1 MLNLSDK
8 ELDRLS
14 KEAAQEYEPGDV
26 LGPRSWERLEV
37 RLDNTPGGVNPN
49 PLRHIRRFPFYYAPA
64 LLVLIG
70 VSYYFVKQGT
80 KGSGSPPTFGMAKT
94 TAPVEKNVSSTTNP
108 AYPDKSTLDRSS
120 SVNPS
125 ASASA
130 DAGARDSRAVAPA
143 SATNAA
149 ANANP
154 AANAAGKRAAANGS
168 ASAGNNN
175 GSAGNNAASVNTNG
189 SAGNNAASAN
199 TNGSAGTTNGSAGI
213 APSHIDN
220 SLTRQNAATGPNGSR
235 GHRNRAPGANA
246 GNNTT
251 NVGITTSNASTT
263 NASTTA
269 AGTTAAGTTAAGTT
283 ARPARELN
291 RSAVGGLAATKN
303 KVLIPDSNLRKFTLK
318 SLPQGMHP
326 RAMYVNRKLQI
337 GFVLAPDFTSVNSLA
352 GNRPGSTVGLTLD
365 YQFAS
370 HWYIGSGLLLD
381 RKNYAARA
389 QDFHAPPD
397 FYQNNI
403 FARHLDYVKGT
414 FEMLEIPLDLRYD
427 FSVTGSTLFFASAG
441 VSSYLMTSENG
452 GMYGSPWGYQS
463 YQPSPVTG
471 EHSYLF
477 AAATLSLGVE
487 TGLSNSLS
495 LLIAPYMKIPTRGIG
510 FGQVQMSSVGINFAL
525 KFAPVI
531 SRKRK

>member
-26 LGPRSWERLEV
+26 LGPKSWERLEV

-49 PLRHIRRFPFYYAPA
+49 PLRHFRRFPFYYAPA

-70 VSYYFVKQGT
+70 VSYYFIKQGT

-94 TAPVEKNVSSTTNP
+94 PAPIEKNPSSTTNP
-108 AYPDKSTLDRSS
+108 VYPDKSTPEPPS

-125 ASASA
+125 ASAST
-130 DAGARDSRAVAPA
+130 DVAT
-143 SATNAA
+143 STDAA
-149 ANANP
+149 AAKPGSTSTDATPANP
-154 AANAAGKRAAANGS
+154 RTVARPG
-168 ASAGNNN
+168 
-175 GSAGNNAASVNTNG
+175 
-189 SAGNNAASAN
+189 
-199 TNGSAGTTNGSAGI
+199 
-213 APSHIDN
+213 
-220 SLTRQNAATGPNGSR
+220 
-235 GHRNRAPGANA
+235 GANA
-246 GNNTT
+246 PAAGAANPRA
-251 NVGITTSNASTT
+251 ITPA
-263 NASTTA
+263 TTA
-269 AGTTAAGTTAAGTT
+269 GNPAGFAPESKAGAGSSSNRMPGSHSHNRITDRNGSQDRNRIAGRSGTAGRYSATDQIGANDRNGAAGANNGIHSGTRAETGTANGTAAGVKAGTTAS
-283 ARPARELN
+283 PSRELN
-291 RSAVGGLAATKN
+291 RSTIGGLASTKN
-303 KVLIPDSNLRKFTLK
+303 RVLIPDSNLRKFTLK
-318 SLPQGMHP
+318 SLPQGMRP
-326 RAMYVNRKLQI
+326 RAMYVNRNLQI
-337 GFVLAPDFTSVNSLA
+337 GFMLAPDFTSVNSLA

-365 YQFAS
+365 YQFAP
-370 HWYIGSGLLLD
+370 HLYISSGLLLD

-389 QDFHAPPD
+389 QDYHAPTD

-414 FEMLEIPLDLRYD
+414 FEMLEIPLNLRYD

-441 VSSYLMTSENG
+441 VSSYLLTSENS
-452 GMYGSPWGYQS
+452 GMYGTPWGYQT
-463 YQPSPVTG
+463 YMPSPPTG
-471 EHSYLF
+471 QHSYLF
-477 AAATLSLGVE
+477 SAANLSLGVE

-510 FGQVQMSSVGINFAL
+510 YGQVQMSSVGINFAL